1 MFKKLMVLV
10 GFGLIGCG
18 VATEPPSSPKTEPQV
33 TQTPKRPTPVY
44 FIVCPSIQLVTFDE
58 NGTYSGGSE
67 STAKQS
73 GLWEVKVGSKKIY
86 FSDSENWTLIDF
98 EILDIDKATE
108 RCEQI

>member
-1 MFKKLMVLV
+1 MFKKLLVLV
-10 GFGLIGCG
+10 GFGLVGCG
-18 VATEPPSSPKTEPQV
+18 VATEHTNSTQTEPQV
-33 TQTPKRPTPVY
+33 TPTPKRPTPVY

-58 NGTYSGGSE
+58 KGTYSGGSE
-67 STAKQS
+67 PTAKQS

>member
-1 MFKKLMVLV
+1 MFKKVMVLV

-18 VATEPPSSPKTEPQV
+18 TAQEPPSGPATEPQV

-58 NGTYSGGSE
+58 NGAYSGGSE
-67 STAKQS
+67 PTAKQS

-98 EILDIDKATE
+98 EVLDIDKATE

>member
-98 EILDIDKATE
+98 EILEIDKATE

>member
-1 MFKKLMVLV
+1 MFKKLIVLV
-10 GFGLIGCG
+10 GLGLVGCG
-18 VATEPPSSPKTEPQV
+18 VATESNNSTKTEPQV
-33 TQTPKRPTPVY
+33 TQTPKRPAPVY
-44 FIVCPSIQLVTFDE
+44 FIVCPSIQLATFDE

-67 STAKQS
+67 PTAKQS

>member
-1 MFKKLMVLV
+1 MFKKLLVL
-10 GFGLIGCG
+10 GSLGLIGCG
-18 VATEPPSSPKTEPQV
+18 TATEAPKNPKTEPQV
-33 TQTPKRPTPVY
+33 TPAPKRPTPAV

-67 STAKQS
+67 PTAKQS

-98 EILDIDKATE
+98 NELDIDKAAE

>member
-1 MFKKLMVLV
+1 MFKKLIVLV
-10 GFGLIGCG
+10 GLGLVGCG
-18 VATEPPSSPKTEPQV
+18 VATESSNSPKTEPQV
-33 TQTPKRPTPVY
+33 TPTPKRPAPAY
-44 FIVCPSIQLVTFDE
+44 FIVCPSVQLVTFDE
-58 NGTYSGGSE
+58 NGTYAGGSE
-67 STAKQS
+67 PTAKQS